1 MGDTSILPGG
11 RKYSVKFIDI
21 NEGKVSVEAGG
32 NAIQCKV
39 HMNPLRVE
47 LPNLPYDEDIRI
59 SVTQP
64 VIAKNPDIRQHAAEL
79 LSRIEGNNTIKAI
92 KNRKLKS

>member
-1 MGDTSILPGG
+1 
-11 RKYSVKFIDI
+11 
-21 NEGKVSVEAGG
+21 
-32 NAIQCKV
+32 
-39 HMNPLRVE
+39 MNPLRVE

-92 KNRKLKS
+92 KNRKLKKAKTEKKFRKKVKKVRFPRQVRKAILELYE